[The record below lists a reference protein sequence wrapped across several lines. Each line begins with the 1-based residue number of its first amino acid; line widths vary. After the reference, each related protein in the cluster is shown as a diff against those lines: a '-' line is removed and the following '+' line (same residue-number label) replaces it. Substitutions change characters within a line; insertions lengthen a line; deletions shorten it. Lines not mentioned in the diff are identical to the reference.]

1 MKEPHHDSTDVDEDR
16 PRRWWLRWLKQ
27 VFRVLILALVTWGIW
42 KTVRQAR
49 NEFAA
54 HQFTLEQV
62 NLWWLC
68 VAGVLYLAGL
78 APCWVFW
85 HRTLWAMGQ
94 RPRWRETMRA
104 HWIGHL
110 GKYIP
115 GKAMVVFLRTG
126 LVYSPRVNRTA
137 AATSVFIET
146 LTMMAVGA
154 FVSAVCLLLTS
165 GHVLLTWLAIALMVC
180 SGAPTFPPLFRRLV
194 RLLQVRRANPQI
206 EEAIAG
212 VDYRLMAYGWLIISI
227 GWVLM
232 GLSLWATLRAIP
244 GAEAGWMESLRELPL
259 LTATVGLA
267 MVAGFISLIPGGLGV
282 RDWILMT
289 LLARSP
295 IRGESGHRVGGAA
308 PHCVA
313 AVGGRGFGYSIR
325 GCAPRPSPG
334 QLRLVPSH
342 TRVRE

>member
-1 MKEPHHDSTDVDEDR
+1 VKERHHDSTDIDEDR
-16 PRRWWLRWLKQ
+16 PRRRWLEWLKL

-42 KTVRQAR
+42 KTVRQAH

-54 HQFTLEQV
+54 HQFTWDQV
-62 NLWWLC
+62 NLGWLC

-85 HRTLWAMGQ
+85 HRTLWVMGQ

-115 GKAMVVFLRTG
+115 GKAMVVVLRTG
-126 LVYSPRVNRTA
+126 LVYSERVNRTA

-154 FVSAVCLLLTS
+154 FVSAVSLLLTS
-165 GHVLLTWLAIALMVC
+165 DHVLLTWLAIGLMVC
-180 SGAPTFPPLFRRLV
+180 SGAPTFPPIFRRIV
-194 RLLQVRRANPQI
+194 KLLQVHRANPRI
-206 EEAIAG
+206 DEAIAG
-212 VDYRLMAYGWLIISI
+212 VDYRLMVYGWVIISI
-227 GWVLM
+227 GWVLL
-232 GLSLWATLRAIP
+232 GLSLWATLQAIP
-244 GAEAGWMESLRELPL
+244 GAEAGWMGSLRELPL

-267 MVAGFISLIPGGLGV
+267 MVAGFLSLIPGGLGV

-289 LLARSP
+289 LLAP
-295 IRGESGHRVGGAA
+295 QYGAK
-308 PHCVA
+308 VA
-313 AVGGRGFGYSIR
+313 IVSAVL
-325 GCAPRPSPG
+325 
-334 QLRLVPSH
+334 LRMVWLLSEVAVSAILYVDLL
-342 TRVRE
+342 RVRRQAS